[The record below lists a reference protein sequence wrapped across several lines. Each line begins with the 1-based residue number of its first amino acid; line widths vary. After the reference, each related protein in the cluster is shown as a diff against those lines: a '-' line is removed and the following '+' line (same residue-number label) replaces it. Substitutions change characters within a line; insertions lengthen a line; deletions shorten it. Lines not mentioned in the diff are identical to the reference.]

1 MWITTMLL
9 TTGTP
14 WERVDLALAL
24 RITLNAAGYL
34 TLVAILSSALG
45 FLIRKAVPAAAI
57 LLVQLLV
64 VSPLLQGQTWYFLP
78 DIASSTLWF
87 ATVPETAPAAAV
99 AWLVLLGWT
108 LAVLVPSIIAAR
120 RRDT

>member
-1 MWITTMLL
+1 MLL

-64 VSPLLQGQTWYFLP
+64 VSPLLQG
-78 DIASSTLWF
+78 
-87 ATVPETAPAAAV
+87 
-99 AWLVLLGWT
+99 
-108 LAVLVPSIIAAR
+108 
-120 RRDT
+120 